1 MGKVLREFMLE
12 EIVTVVDAS
21 SREAVLELSKSLGL
35 NSIPVPSIFRAL
47 SPELSPKD
55 KQNIQQIR
63 VLLNFLFGDF
73 DGAETQKAPDNLS
86 RSRNSNQRLR
96 DLIPV
101 TREYAP
107 QLREYGSLLV
117 VRLSE
122 KTISRGLKWAT
133 TRMN

>member
-1 MGKVLREFMLE
+1 MGREFMLE

-21 SREAVLELSKSLGL
+21 SREAVIELSKTLGL
-35 NSIPVPSIFRAL
+35 NNFQLPSIFRAL

-55 KQNIQQIR
+55 KQNVEQIR
-63 VLLNFLFGDF
+63 VLIKFLFGDL
-73 DGAETQKAPDNLS
+73 DGETSSKSRNQPDNQL
-86 RSRNSNQRLR
+86 RNSNQRLR